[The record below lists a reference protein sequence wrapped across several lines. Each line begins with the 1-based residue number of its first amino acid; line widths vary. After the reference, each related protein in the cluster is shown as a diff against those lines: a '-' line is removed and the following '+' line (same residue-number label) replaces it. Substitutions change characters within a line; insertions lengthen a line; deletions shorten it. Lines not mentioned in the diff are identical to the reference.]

1 MVILRFALLR
11 TFRNPIPIIA
21 SLVLPIGLLSLSGLW
36 GDANSR
42 GYYFIALVIL
52 FLSFPLT
59 GLITSDRRERTIV
72 RIMTTP
78 TTTLSYLTQN
88 FIACMIPL
96 LIQITVV
103 GILGMWWRDWD
114 LEFAFFLCL
123 CYAIFAATS
132 IAFAFAWSCL
142 FKNREV
148 SFTVLLMVLTF
159 SAFAGILL
167 PLDFL
172 PTVLRYLF
180 MIFPTFWVSSGIE
193 ELIDNGV
200 TFRLILCLIV
210 LVIFVIVF
218 LADGSKRGAY

>member
-11 TFRNPIPIIA
+11 TFRSPIPIIA
-21 SLVLPIGLLSLSGLW
+21 SLVLPVGLLSLSGLW

-78 TTTLSYLTQN
+78 TTTLSYLAQN
-88 FIACMIPL
+88 FVACMVPL
-96 LIQITVV
+96 IIQITIV
-103 GILGMWWRDWD
+103 GILGMWWHDWD
-114 LEFAFFLCL
+114 FEFAFFLCL
-123 CYAIFAATS
+123 AYAIFAATS

-142 FKNREV
+142 FKNKEV

-172 PTVLRYLF
+172 PTALRYIF
-180 MIFPTFWVSSGIE
+180 MIFPTFWVASGIE
-193 ELIDNGV
+193 ELIENGV
-200 TFRLILCLIV
+200 TVWLIICLIV
-210 LVIFVIVF
+210 LVTFVVVF
-218 LADGSKRGAY
+218 LMDGSKRGAY

>member
-1 MVILRFALLR
+1 MVILKFALKR
-11 TFRNPIPIIA
+11 SFRSPIPIIM
-21 SLVLPIGLLSLSGLW
+21 SLVLPVGLLSLSGLW

-88 FIACMIPL
+88 FIACMVPL
-96 LIQITVV
+96 LIQIVIV
-103 GILGMWWRDWD
+103 GILGTILHDWD

-123 CYAIFAATS
+123 SYTIFAATS

-142 FKNREV
+142 FKNKEV

-159 SAFAGILL
+159 SSFAGILL

-172 PTVLRYLF
+172 PTALRYIF
-180 MIFPTFWVSSGIE
+180 MIFPTFWVASGIE

-200 TFRLILCLIV
+200 TFRLIVCLVV
-210 LVIFVIVF
+210 LVMFVIVF
-218 LADGSKRGAY
+218 LLDGSKRGAY

>member
-11 TFRNPIPIIA
+11 SFRSPIPIVI
-21 SLVLPIGLLSLSGLW
+21 SIVVPIGLLAISGLW

-42 GYYFIALVIL
+42 GYYFVVLAIL

-59 GLITSDRRERTIV
+59 GAITTDRRERTIV
-72 RIMTTP
+72 RIMATP
-78 TTTLSYLTQN
+78 TTTFRYLSQN
-88 FIACMIPL
+88 FIACMVPL
-96 LIQITVV
+96 LMQIALIGVL
-103 GILGMWWRDWD
+103 GIVWHEWD
-114 LEFAFFLCL
+114 FEFAFFLCL
-123 CYAIFAATS
+123 AYAIFAATS
-132 IAFAFAWSCL
+132 ISFAFAWSCV

-172 PTVLRYLF
+172 PTALRYIF
-180 MIFPTFWVSSGIE
+180 KIFPTFWVASGIE
-193 ELIDNGV
+193 ELIDYGV
-200 TFRLILCLIV
+200 TFRLIVCLVV
-210 LVIFVIVF
+210 LVMFVVAF